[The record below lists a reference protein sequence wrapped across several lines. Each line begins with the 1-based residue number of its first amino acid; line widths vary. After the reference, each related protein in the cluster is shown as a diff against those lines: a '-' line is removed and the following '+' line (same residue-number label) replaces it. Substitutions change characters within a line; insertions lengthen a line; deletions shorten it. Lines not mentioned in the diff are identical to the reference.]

1 MLKMATRD
9 REGRAQSGHMDCRA
23 ALTDY
28 VSSAEVGMGN
38 ESLSLMILGPLGHL
52 EALRDS

>member
-1 MLKMATRD
+1 VLKMATRD